1 MQWNEWSLTF
11 KLSCFQ
17 PFVDQESVFAVEFVR
32 VFDGAP
38 LSSFSTPSCFPFL
51 VASLGSLASLPGSG
65 SGSRVLVQGE
75 YPGVT
80 AGRCRDEQVE
90 FNSFFKPESIKRIDM
105 ILIGQV
111 RLIFIRKMFDCQ
123 EEAVIYM
130 GYIGILP
137 TTCFVQFFAILVFA
151 ILYRGN
157 TRHRQILKLTFRNC
171 YDKVDDEEETNQE
184 KIQFWKSS

>member
-1 MQWNEWSLTF
+1 
-11 KLSCFQ
+11 
-17 PFVDQESVFAVEFVR
+17 
-32 VFDGAP
+32 
-38 LSSFSTPSCFPFL
+38 
-51 VASLGSLASLPGSG
+51 
-65 SGSRVLVQGE
+65 
-75 YPGVT
+75 
-80 AGRCRDEQVE
+80 
-90 FNSFFKPESIKRIDM
+90 M
-105 ILIGQV
+105 ILIIGQV